1 MNNKPNTFND
11 WTVDTVGQTQTIGA
25 KGFQKRELV
34 ITDNAEK
41 YPQFRLIEATQD
53 KCIDLDGIA
62 KGDKV
67 NVDVWAG
74 GRQWTNPEGVVKTF
88 NSDRLAKIEKT
99 SHDWDVTA
107 AGAAIDLALPTDDDL
122 PF

>member
-1 MNNKPNTFND
+1 MNNKPFTITD
-11 WTVDTVGQTQTIGA
+11 WTVESVGQTQTIGA

-34 ITDNAEK
+34 ITDNGEK
-41 YPQFRLIEATQD
+41 YPQYRMIEATQD
-53 KCIDLDGIA
+53 KCVDLDNIV

-67 NVDVWAG
+67 KVDFWAS

-88 NSDRLAKIEKT
+88 NADKLASIEKIA
-99 SHDWDVTA
+99 HDWDVTA
-107 AGAAIDLALPTDDDL
+107 AGAVIDSSLPSENDL